1 MIQYAAK
8 LNNADYEQTWQIA
21 LEQTD
26 ILSETE
32 CTELVEIHKKNNKHS
47 MSEERMSEN
56 KETTKLQPKIDVFEK
71 ENQEN
76 RKSLKSRWFG
86 IIAIMQYSYTRS
98 ISFIIVLNW

>member
-21 LEQTD
+21 LKQID
-26 ILSETE
+26 IPSETE

-47 MSEERMSEN
+47 MSED
-56 KETTKLQPKIDVFEK
+56 KETTKLQQVPKNDIFEK
-71 ENQEN
+71 KNQEN
-76 RKSLKSRWFG
+76 RKSLKSKWFG
-86 IIAIMQYSYTRS
+86 IITIMQYSYTRS